1 MAHARGDCRRDCA
14 HRVAYAAVRGGS
26 ASAAHKAGF
35 SACLVTDI
43 GGLNDKS
50 FNHLAYVGL
59 QHAQRAGIKGRVIQ
73 SKSGSDYIPNLKACV
88 QSGAGITIGVGFLMT
103 ARWTRSPRRS
113 RTTSSPSSTTTL
125 PVMKHKPK
133 NVEGLLFS
141 EQQAGYLVGYAA
153 GMWAKSHNGKAVGSV
168 GGFKIPPVDRYI
180 AGFQYGAKK
189 ADPGIKTLNG
199 YSNDF
204 VKQAKCKE
212 TALNQI
218 AQGSVVEFQV
228 AGQCGLGVLDA
239 SHEKGIFGIGVDAD
253 QGYLGSWV
261 MTSALKRVDVSVY
274 NAIQSANHGKL
285 KGGGNKQ
292 FTASIGGVGYGKWS
306 SKVPASI
313 KNAVAAQFS
322 AAQGRQDQGYSDVRQ
337 VDASGLELVTEGRA
351 ERPAPR
357 VQPLGFSA
365 MRQGAMRSAP
375 CSPACSLRVGAAAAS
390 TPRPRPPGPLRRRAG
405 FASAWSGRCA
415 STCRG
420 SCRDKSGCR
429 GSPTTR
435 SSWSTRGTRVRRS
448 SQQRHARIPRF
459 TSRSSEQA

>member
-1 MAHARGDCRRDCA
+1 MRKRWLTLAA
-14 HRVAYAAVRGGS
+14 VAAVTVLIASLGAAVRGGS
-26 ASAAHKAGF
+26 ASAAHKAQF

-73 SKSGSDYIPNLKACV
+73 SHSGSDYIPNLKACV
-88 QSGAGITIGVGFLMT
+88 QSGAGITIGVGFLMDGAMDTIAT
-103 ARWTRSPRRS
+103 AFPNNKFAIVDDDVTF
-113 RTTSSPSSTTTL
+113 
-125 PVMKHKPK
+125 MKHKPK

-153 GMWAKSHNGKAVGSV
+153 GMWAKSHGGKAVGSV
-168 GGFKIPPVDRYI
+168 GGLKIPPVDRYI
-180 AGFQYGAKK
+180 AGFQFGAKK

-253 QGYLGSWV
+253 QGYLGPWV
-261 MTSALKRVDVSVY
+261 MTSALKRVDVAVY
-274 NAIQSANHGKL
+274 NAIQAANHGTL
-285 KGGGNKQ
+285 KGGANKQ
-292 FTASIGGVGYGKWS
+292 FSASIGGVGYGKWS

-313 KNAVAAQFS
+313 KSAVAAQF
-322 AAQGRQDQGYSDVRQ
+322 VK
-337 VDASGLELVTEGRA
+337 LK
-351 ERPAPR
+351 
-357 VQPLGFSA
+357 
-365 MRQGAMRSAP
+365 
-375 CSPACSLRVGAAAAS
+375 
-390 TPRPRPPGPLRRRAG
+390 AG
-405 FASAWSGRCA
+405 QIKGI
-415 STCRG
+415 
-420 SCRDKSGCR
+420 
-429 GSPTTR
+429 PTT
-435 SSWSTRGTRVRRS
+435 VK
-448 SQQRHARIPRF
+448 
-459 TSRSSEQA
+459 